1 MTILQSN
8 RYLPE
13 QPDPQALDPQA
24 IAPEPGPIGVLM
36 VNLGTP
42 EAPTPRAVRRY
53 LAEFLSDTRVVEL
66 PSWLWQIILRGVIL
80 TRRPSAIAPKY
91 RDIWLPQ
98 GSPLLVWSQAQADA
112 VAREFTASGKAV
124 RVRLAMRYGAPSI
137 ADGLAALRS
146 EGCERILTVPMY
158 PQYAA
163 STTATAVDAV
173 CRVAAR
179 LRNQPELRFIK
190 RFSSDPA
197 YIEALYAS
205 VQAHWAQEGEPD
217 RLLLSFHGLPQRVV
231 RQGDPYFRDCMQT
244 VRLLRERLGQSGARL
259 YVTFQSRFGTEP
271 WLQPYTLPTLTQ
283 WGEQGVGRVD
293 VLCPG
298 FLADCLE
305 TLEEI
310 NIECREA
317 FLHAGGRA
325 FHYIP
330 CLNDDP
336 VWGRAFAGIIERQLL
351 GWD

>member
-1 MTILQSN
+1 MLQST

-13 QPDPQALDPQA
+13 LANPHALDPDS
-24 IAPEPGPIGVLM
+24 APAGAGPIGILM

-42 EAPTPRAVRRY
+42 DAHTPRAVRRY

-66 PSWLWQIILRGVIL
+66 PAWLWQIILRCFIL

-98 GSPLLVWSQAQADA
+98 GSPLLVWSEAQVRA
-112 VAREFTASGKAV
+112 VERELAGTGRDL

-137 ADGLAALRS
+137 ADGLAALRG

-173 CRVAAR
+173 CAQAAR
-179 LRNQPELRFIK
+179 MRNQPELRFIK
-190 RFSSDPA
+190 RYSSDPA
-197 YIEALYAS
+197 YIEALHAS
-205 VQAHWAQEGEPD
+205 VRAHWEREGEPD

-231 RQGDPYFRDCMQT
+231 RQGDPYFRDCMET
-244 VRLLRERLGQSGARL
+244 ARLLRERLGESGARL
-259 YVTFQSRFGTEP
+259 HVAFQSRFGAEP
-271 WLQPYTLPTLTQ
+271 WLQPYTLPTLEQ
-283 WGEQGVGRVD
+283 WGAQGVGRVD
-293 VLCPG
+293 VMCPG

-310 NIECREA
+310 NMQCREA
-317 FLHAGGRA
+317 FVRAGGGA

-330 CLNDDP
+330 CLNGDQT
-336 VWGRAFAGIIERQLL
+336 WARAFAGIVERHLL